1 MADRTKTVDDIMAAG
16 PRGPCDDYTRERVAE
31 IVGDGITAE
40 QCARL
45 DIPIEDRLWA
55 IINSWMDDRQC
66 RLFAADCAERAL
78 VRERAAGREPDERSW
93 EAIRVSRAYARGD
106 ATEEELAAARDA
118 AWAAWEAAWD
128 AARAALDASLDAVLA
143 AALDAALAAARAAL
157 DAAGAA
163 ALDAAREA
171 AWVAAWAAA
180 EAAAREAAWDADE
193 AAAKDAEREW
203 QLQRALAYVRGHYGL
218 ELEQCRLTGGEHE

>member
-106 ATEEELAAARDA
+106 ATEEELAAAR
-118 AWAAWEAAWD
+118 
-128 AARAALDASLDAVLA
+128 
-143 AALDAALAAARAAL
+143 AAL

-163 ALDAAREA
+163 ALDAAL
-171 AWVAAWAAA
+171 
-180 EAAAREAAWDADE
+180 AAARAAAWDADE